1 MNNGKK
7 EKYIFKNNKGVFFVD
22 FFSLFYGKRKG
33 RGGGVGEWKL
43 RWKEKKIYS
52 LLDQLVLVALR
63 QSHNG

>member
-33 RGGGVGEWKL
+33 RGGGVGE
-43 RWKEKKIYS
+43 
-52 LLDQLVLVALR
+52 
-63 QSHNG
+63 